1 MMKSRELLFKAKRV
15 EAGSKNGEWVE
26 GLPSYCSTDGT
37 ITKFERY
44 APGEFETLTIDPN
57 TICQFTGL
65 KDINGKRI
73 YEDDILAT
81 FGMEDMLKKV
91 SFAESDV
98 YDYED
103 VVTDRVLGW
112 CYERYPPKK
121 NNIAVLLEQEKI
133 NRFEIEVVGN
143 IWDEEKEEKSYV
155 L

>member
-1 MMKSRELLFKAKRV
+1 MMISRELLFKAKRV
-15 EAGSKNGEWVE
+15 DNGEWIE
-26 GLPSYCSTDGT
+26 GYIVKKHGVWFIYDVKNADTCRQNNYMIEKD
-37 ITKFERY
+37 
-44 APGEFETLTIDPN
+44 

-65 KDINGKRI
+65 KDINGKKI
-73 YEDDILAT
+73 YEDDILTT

-103 VVTDRVLGW
+103 AVTDRVLGW

-133 NRFEIEVVGN
+133 NHFEIKVVGN